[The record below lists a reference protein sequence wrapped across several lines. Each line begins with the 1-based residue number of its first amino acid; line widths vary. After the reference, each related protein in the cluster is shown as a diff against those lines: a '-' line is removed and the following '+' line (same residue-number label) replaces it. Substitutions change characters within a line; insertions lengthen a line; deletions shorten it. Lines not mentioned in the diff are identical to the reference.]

1 MHTDCLVTV
10 VIPCYN
16 AASYLPGAV
25 RSVIAQDGPCTEII
39 IVDDASTDDT
49 AALAEALAR
58 DVSSIRVIRL
68 PANFGVARARNAG
81 LREATGKYICFLDAD
96 DEYAPGF
103 FRTVLPRLESD
114 NDLAAITTGV
124 ELIDCHREIHP
135 VQMRA
140 IVGSLPANL
149 MTRKAV
155 ALVMGGFP
163 DAEIFRSELAG
174 EDICFRTALARW
186 FNVIHREERFLR
198 YLVKRGSHLDYFLDR
213 SQVVNGKLV
222 YTRPFARLA
231 EWNRARQAYFDQVGR
246 NCRGAIG
253 TKKPGVPEVLA
264 AAARHYQSGQLDL
277 AVDCLRTAL
286 SLEPDLPEVHNNLG
300 IVLARQGKLA
310 EASASFQEAVRCKPD
325 FADAHNNLGNALR
338 TQGTLEAAVA
348 HLRQALHVRPDY
360 VEAHGNLGI
369 ALEALGKLD
378 EAAAHLYKAVQYKPD
393 YLEAVCNLGLVL
405 WKLGRIDE
413 ALAQFQQ
420 AHRLNPADPLI
431 NTPLGILQAE
441 KGHLAE
447 AEASLREAIRLK
459 PDYAVAHYNL
469 GFVQFR
475 LQRPAEAVFHYQ
487 QAVRLKPD
495 YLEAQV
501 NLGNAFKD
509 QGRLDQALQAYRTAM
524 ELKPGAADIHDSVI
538 VTLNYHPAY
547 DARAIFQEC
556 RRWNQRHAEALKKLI
571 QAHTNSRDPER
582 RLRIAYVSPDFRDH
596 VDSFFIIPLLSNH
609 DHEHFEVFCYADVQR
624 PDAFTERLRGYA
636 DVWRSTVGLT
646 DDQVADLVR
655 SDRIDILVDLKVH
668 TGYNRLLVFARK
680 PAPVQVTWLGYP
692 GTTGLS
698 TIDYRLTDP
707 YLDPPGMF
715 DAFYSE
721 ESFRLPDTFWCYD
734 PLTDGP
740 PVNSLPAL
748 EKGVFTFGCL
758 NNFCK
763 VNDGCLALWA
773 DVLQAVPQ
781 SRFLLRAPQGQT
793 RDDILARLRQRGVV
807 ESRIE
812 FIDRVPRHEYLR
824 LYHRF
829 DLGLDPTPCNGHTTS
844 MDAFWMGVPVLTLVG
859 KTVMGRAGWSQLCN
873 LGLQELAAE
882 TPEQYVALAARWAD
896 QLPRLQEVR
905 RTLRQ
910 RMEQSPLMDGK
921 RFARSVEEAYRQM
934 WRRWCGQ

>member
-1 MHTDCLVTV
+1 MTMPAELLAAARRHYQAGEREAAISCLR
-10 VIPCYN
+10 
-16 AASYLPGAV
+16 AALRLDSSLA
-25 RSVIAQDGPCTEII
+25 
-39 IVDDASTDDT
+39 DAHSNLGMVL
-49 AALAEALAR
+49 AEEGRLAEA
-58 DVSSIRVIRL
+58 
-68 PANFGVARARNAG
+68 
-81 LREATGKYICFLDAD
+81 
-96 DEYAPGF
+96 
-103 FRTVLPRLESD
+103 
-114 NDLAAITTGV
+114 IT
-124 ELIDCHREIHP
+124 
-135 VQMRA
+135 
-140 IVGSLPANL
+140 
-149 MTRKAV
+149 
-155 ALVMGGFP
+155 
-163 DAEIFRSELAG
+163 
-174 EDICFRTALARW
+174 
-186 FNVIHREERFLR
+186 
-198 YLVKRGSHLDYFLDR
+198 
-213 SQVVNGKLV
+213 
-222 YTRPFARLA
+222 
-231 EWNRARQAYFDQVGR
+231 
-246 NCRGAIG
+246 
-253 TKKPGVPEVLA
+253 
-264 AAARHYQSGQLDL
+264 
-277 AVDCLRTAL
+277 
-286 SLEPDLPEVHNNLG
+286 
-300 IVLARQGKLA
+300 
-310 EASASFQEAVRCKPD
+310 SFQEAVHLQPN
-325 FADAHNNLGNALR
+325 FAHAHNNLGNALR
-338 TQGTLEAAVA
+338 AQGNLEAAVK
-348 HLRQALHVRPDY
+348 HLRLAVHYRPDLVGAHFNFAITLEAQGKLEEAAASY
-360 VEAHGNLGI
+360 RQAIHYQPGHAEAHGNLGNVLTQQGR
-369 ALEALGKLD
+369 LE
-378 EAAAHLYKAVQYKPD
+378 EAAAHLYKAVQLKPD
-393 YLEAVCNLGLVL
+393 YVEAICNLGLVL
-405 WKLGRIDE
+405 WKLGRTDE
-413 ALAQFQQ
+413 ALARFQE
-420 AHRLNPADPLI
+420 ARRLKPDDPQI

-441 KGHLAE
+441 KGQLAE
-447 AEASLREAIRLK
+447 GESSLREAIRLK

-469 GFVQFR
+469 GFVLSRQQR
-475 LQRPAEAVFHYQ
+475 LAEAVTHYQ

-495 YLEAQV
+495 YIEAQV
-501 NLGNAFKD
+501 NLGNAYKD
-509 QGRLDQALQAYRTAM
+509 QGRLDLALAAYRTAM
-524 ELKPGAADIHDSVI
+524 EVKPGAADIHDSFI

-571 QAHTNSRDPER
+571 QAHTNSRDLER
-582 RLRIAYVSPDFRDH
+582 RLRIGYVSPDFRDH

-624 PDAFTERLRGYA
+624 PDAFTERLRGHA

-668 TGYNRLLVFARK
+668 TGYNRLLIFARK

-740 PVNSLPAL
+740 LVSSLPAL

-773 DVLQAVPQ
+773 DVLQAAPQ

-793 RDDILARLRQRGVV
+793 RDDILARLRRRGVV

-812 FIDRVPRHEYLR
+812 FIDRVPRHEYLG
-824 LYHRF
+824 LYHRI

-882 TPEQYVALAARWAD
+882 TPEQYVALAARCAD

-921 RFARSVEEAYRQM
+921 RFARNVEEAYRQM
-934 WRRWCGQ
+934 WRRWCCQ